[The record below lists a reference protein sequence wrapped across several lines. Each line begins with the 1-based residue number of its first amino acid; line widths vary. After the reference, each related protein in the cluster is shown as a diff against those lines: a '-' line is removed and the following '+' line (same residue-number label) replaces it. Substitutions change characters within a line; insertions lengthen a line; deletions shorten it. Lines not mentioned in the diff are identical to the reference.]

1 MVSSSAIALGRPWN
15 PNAIR
20 MAFARLLIKV
30 QAMGIEFDEDICPY
44 TLQPHV
50 CKANLS
56 GHWHGGKPTTIEH
69 LAALMGNTAE
79 VCRKYAAWCPAY
91 TDPIWASA

>member
-1 MVSSSAIALGRPWN
+1 MTFN
-15 PNAIR
+15 
-20 MAFARLLIKV
+20 RLLAKV
-30 QAMGIEFDEDICPY
+30 QATGMEFDEDICLY
-44 TLQPHV
+44 TLRHTFA
-50 CKANLS
+50 KRTLS
-56 GHWHGGKPTTIEH
+56 GHWHDGKPTTIEH